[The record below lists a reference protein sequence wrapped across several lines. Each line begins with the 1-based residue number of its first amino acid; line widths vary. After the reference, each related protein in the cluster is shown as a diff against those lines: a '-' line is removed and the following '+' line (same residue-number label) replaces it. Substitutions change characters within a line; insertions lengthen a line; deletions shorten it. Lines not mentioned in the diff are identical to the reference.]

1 MSIKHSADDQQ
12 FTTTREGHEAEL
24 AYFYPA
30 DGVIDFTHTFVDEG
44 LRGKGVADEL
54 ARAALAFARDKK
66 LKVKTS
72 CTFMAG
78 FVERH
83 RDEYADVLAK

>member
-1 MSIKHSADDQQ
+1 MSIQHSSTDQQ
-12 FTTTREGHEAEL
+12 FTTTRDGFEAEL
-24 AYFYPA
+24 AYSLPA

-44 LRGKGVADEL
+44 LRGQGVAEEL
-54 ARAALAFARDKK
+54 ARAAMAFAQEKK

-78 FVERH
+78 FVARN
-83 RDEYADVLAK
+83 RAEYADLLA

>member
-1 MSIKHSADDQQ
+1 MGINHNPDDQE
-12 FTTTREGHEAEL
+12 FTTTREGYEAEL
-24 AYFYPA
+24 AYSRPA
-30 DGVIDFTHTFVDEG
+30 EGVIDFTHTFVDEG

-54 ARAALAFARDKK
+54 ARAALAFAREEH

-78 FVERH
+78 FVKRH
-83 RDEYADVLAK
+83 HAEYADILA